1 MKIYNNLKIDNKHK
15 NSVVAIGNFDGVHKG
30 HQKVINQ
37 AKKKAIKEGLPFGI
51 VTFEPVPVMFF
62 NKKIKNHR
70 INSTKQKKFFLEK
83 YKLNFLIVIKFS
95 KLFSKLKANDFI
107 KKIIYEKIKSKYI
120 FVSKNFKFGRN
131 RKGNII
137 TLKQQEKFF
146 GYKTIITS
154 PLKKTNKIVSSTLIR
169 NKISYGKIKE
179 VNSLLGRSWSIE
191 GKVIKGKKRGR
202 KIGFPTC
209 NIKLGNY
216 VVPKLGVYSVIAQ
229 SNKFKKKGIANIGLR
244 PTFNGQNLLLEVNIF
259 GINENLYNKLLIV
272 NFLKFLRPE
281 KKFKNI
287 TELKK
292 QIKIDVKRA
301 KQNV

>member
-1 MKIYNNLKIDNKHK
+1 M
-15 NSVVAIGNFDGVHKG
+15 
-30 HQKVINQ
+30 
-37 AKKKAIKEGLPFGI
+37 
-51 VTFEPVPVMFF
+51 
-62 NKKIKNHR
+62 
-70 INSTKQKKFFLEK
+70 
-83 YKLNFLIVIKFS
+83 
-95 KLFSKLKANDFI
+95 
-107 KKIIYEKIKSKYI
+107 
-120 FVSKNFKFGRN
+120 
-131 RKGNII
+131 
-137 TLKQQEKFF
+137 
-146 GYKTIITS
+146 
-154 PLKKTNKIVSSTLIR
+154 IR

-209 NIKLGNY
+209 NIKLANY